1 MAGMI
6 AANVIRDDARHAHGE
21 GVECTPP
28 LMLDVRDAPEFRK
41 GSVPGAAHIPLYEL
55 RARMDE
61 LPRKRDIWAYC
72 FVGQRSYYAARS
84 LLQHG
89 FRIRSVSGGYKT

>member
-1 MAGMI
+1 
-6 AANVIRDDARHAHGE
+6 
-21 GVECTPP
+21 
-28 LMLDVRDAPEFRK
+28 
-41 GSVPGAAHIPLYEL
+41 
-55 RARMDE
+55 MDE